1 MIEFIELIDCIQI
14 GALITMIIAIICIYV
29 IYLRQYLRK
38 KKLTYEESA
47 IILQLKVIITI
58 LAIIAFILE
67 IMQKKLEF
75 LYILNMVCFGISC
88 IVDYVK
94 LKKSKNDMNQHDE
107 KEDKK
112 TISSIEEKN

>member
-1 MIEFIELIDCIQI
+1 MY
-14 GALITMIIAIICIYV
+14 ICNLSKTISE
-29 IYLRQYLRK
+29 K

-58 LAIIAFILE
+58 LTIIAFILE

-75 LYILNMVCFGISC
+75 LYILNMVCFGIGC

-94 LKKSKNDMNQHDE
+94 LKKLKNDMNQHDK

>member
-1 MIEFIELIDCIQI
+1 MIEFIELIECIEI

-29 IYLRQYLRK
+29 IYLRQYLR

-112 TISSIEEKN
+112 TISFIEEKN